1 MADIADVELAV
12 LSAVTGALYP
22 LGIQA
27 PSTTGAIYRI
37 YRGWPIPANLNSDLN
52 AGTVNV
58 TVSPDRNQGKTT
70 TRYAPIW
77 RYELKAPSLSVSVL
91 DHAIIFSGSVSTG
104 IAVGLRVDQNT
115 YTYRPKTQ
123 DSPSIIAAI
132 LAAQIQVNR
141 IALLSG
147 QTITIPGATILFAR
161 VVSDG
166 IAIQEVRRQQ
176 RDIRVISWCPS
187 PAARDMSSSTI
198 DAALSAMTFIP
209 LRDGTKS
216 RLIYSG
222 TEISDQSQNALLYRR
237 DLIYTAEYPAMIS
250 TSAAGMLFGN
260 VGLNDLDITI

>member
-1 MADIADVELAV
+1 MADISDVEIAV

-22 LGIQA
+22 SGIQA
-27 PSTTGAIYRI
+27 PSATGATYRI

-70 TRYAPIW
+70 TRYGPTW
-77 RYELKAPSLSVSVL
+77 RYEQERPSLLVSVSNNTVT
-91 DHAIIFSGSVSTG
+91 FSGSGSTG
-104 IAVGLRVDQNT
+104 AAVGLRVNQDT
-115 YTYRPKTQ
+115 YSYRPMIQ
-123 DSPSIIAAI
+123 DSPSTIAAI
-132 LAAQIQVNR
+132 LTSQVRANR

-147 QTITIPGATILFAR
+147 QTISIPGATILLAR

-176 RDIRVISWCPS
+176 RDIRVISWCPNA
-187 PAARDMSSSTI
+187 AARDTSSSTI
-198 DAALSAMTFIP
+198 DAALSRMTFIP
-209 LRDGTKS
+209 LQDGTKS

-237 DLIYTAEYPAMIS
+237 DLMYTAEYATMS
-250 TSAAGMLFGN
+250 SVSAPGMLFGKFE
-260 VGLNDLDITI
+260 LNNSDLTT